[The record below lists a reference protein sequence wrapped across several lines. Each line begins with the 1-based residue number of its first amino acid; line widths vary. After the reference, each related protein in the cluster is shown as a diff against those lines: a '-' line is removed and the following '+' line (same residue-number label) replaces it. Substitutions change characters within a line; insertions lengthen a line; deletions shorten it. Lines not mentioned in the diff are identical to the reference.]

1 MCLHVLGVIVL
12 CGKQGMRLSEG
23 STTVT
28 ISSWLKGKRMQ
39 RGAARKL
46 LFQLEFICVT
56 GLPASL
62 FVHLAPENVYVVKS
76 SRSCSVINGCMHAHL
91 AYTARTCA
99 AYRSPVPRWV
109 LGDWHTE
116 QLHASTYLG
125 LPQALT
131 VRGLKEEAWSFLSR
145 PWVIWLWGNLHEGF
159 AARGQSRFSIT
170 SPRHALN
177 IWRALMWCP
186 ALPQMLLNL
195 KEVS

>member
-12 CGKQGMRLSEG
+12 RGEQGMRLSEG

-62 FVHLAPENVYVVKS
+62 FVHLAPENVYVVQS

-91 AYTARTCA
+91 AYTERTCA
-99 AYRSPVPRWV
+99 AYEEPCPSVSPWRPARRAAACEHISW
-109 LGDWHTE
+109 LAPSSNCSWA
-116 QLHASTYLG
+116 QR
-125 LPQALT
+125 
-131 VRGLKEEAWSFLSR
+131 RGLVFPIQAVSDLAVGKSAWRLCSS
-145 PWVIWLWGNLHEGF
+145 W
-159 AARGQSRFSIT
+159 S
-170 SPRHALN
+170 
-177 IWRALMWCP
+177 
-186 ALPQMLLNL
+186 
-195 KEVS
+195 K